1 MNELDFF
8 GHNVIEKVRDL
19 TIKDWDNIIE
29 GKSKGITA
37 DVVQEKLALL
47 TKEQLEALIWI
58 MPKIVDSTI
67 HNFLWMFDKSKEMD
81 LRITT
86 KDGTIDRLQDE
97 SDGLYGELY
106 SKRGWISKYS
116 KERHEE

>member
-8 GHNVIEKVRDL
+8 GRSVIENVRDL
-19 TIKDWDNIIE
+19 TIRDWDNIIE
-29 GKSKGITA
+29 GKAKGITA
-37 DVVQEKLALL
+37 ETVQEKLALL
-47 TKEQLEALIWI
+47 SKEQLEVLIWI

-67 HNFLWMFDKSKEMD
+67 HNFLWMFDKSKEID

-86 KDGTIDRLQDE
+86 KDGTIDRLQEE

-116 KERHEE
+116 KQRHEE